1 MIVAALIATVTFVAS
16 FTLPGSYVQ
25 SGSRNNEGMKVLSL
39 PTKGRDEDNMLQMQ
53 PAEGREQTK
62 TTAANESRNRNPK
75 IRWQVQD

>member
-1 MIVAALIATVTFVAS
+1 MIVATMIATVTFAAS

-25 SGSRNNEGMKVLSL
+25 SGSSNNEGMTVLSL

-62 TTAANESRNRNPK
+62 TTTANGSRNKNPK
-75 IRWQVQD
+75 IRW